1 MKHNNIPYTVLILFL
16 FMLPGGCSSSG
27 DKQIEAAPLFPERH
41 GWDLK
46 QVSIS
51 DAETT
56 LDFKRVDCVWVVG
69 NDNRPSDE
77 PKVTALADKLV
88 TLAPQTAPA
97 IVPDRFRDFKVGDDS
112 FTRRV
117 VLTFKDN
124 SSNTLLIGT
133 PAITKPVYIRLAGNT
148 LVYKIDAPLLM
159 QISLNIDSWLAP
171 KEGQGK

>member
-1 MKHNNIPYTVLILFL
+1 MKHKNIPYTVLILFL

-27 DKQIEAAPLFPERH
+27 DKQIAAAPLFPERH

-69 NDNRPSDE
+69 NDNMPSNE

-97 IVPDRFRDFKVGDDS
+97 IVPDRFRDFMVGDDS

-117 VLTFKDN
+117 GLTFKDN

-133 PAITKPVYIRLAGNT
+133 PAVTKPVYIRLAGNN

-171 KEGQGK
+171 KEG